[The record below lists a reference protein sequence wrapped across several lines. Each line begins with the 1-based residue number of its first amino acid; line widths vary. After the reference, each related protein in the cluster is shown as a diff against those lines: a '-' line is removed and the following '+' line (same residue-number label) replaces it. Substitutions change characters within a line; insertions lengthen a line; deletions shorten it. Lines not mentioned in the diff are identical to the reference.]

1 MAAVPST
8 PRTISLTSVAMERS
22 VSTSSPMMF
31 TETPVPVSMEM
42 SIVLVCRLRSRPNA
56 SACAVMSWP
65 ISTFER
71 PASLSTMM

>member
-1 MAAVPST
+1 MAVVPST
-8 PRTISLTSVAMERS
+8 PRTISLTSEAMARS
-22 VSTSSPMMF
+22 VSTSSPTMS

-42 SIVLVCRLRSRPNA
+42 SIVLVCRLRSRPIA
-56 SACAVMSWP
+56 SASVVMSWP